1 MQFVQNNNVFAS
13 KEKKQGTNHHM
24 RNQQAAVC
32 RTTVAVAAVT
42 EKSGKFAYLHQ
53 DGDRKWRLT
62 TDWTLVL
69 LGCLGSYGI
78 GMSP

>member
-24 RNQQAAVC
+24 RNQQAAAC
-32 RTTVAVAAVT
+32 GTTGVAAVT
-42 EKSGKFAYLHQ
+42 WKYGKLAYLHQ